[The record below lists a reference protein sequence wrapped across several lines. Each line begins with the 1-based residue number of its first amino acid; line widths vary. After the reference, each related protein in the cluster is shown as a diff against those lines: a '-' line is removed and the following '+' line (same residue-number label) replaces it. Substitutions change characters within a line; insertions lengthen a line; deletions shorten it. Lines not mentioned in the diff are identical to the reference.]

1 VDVWFSGLDN
11 EGRGIVGGLEIAK
24 FLTKS
29 NLPKDTLRTI
39 WSLIDNRNL
48 GYVNKMQFNN
58 IIRLVSICCSP
69 IYMGSPPSMER
80 LQKTLYDK
88 IPLPPALCSAQVIE
102 GHPAA
107 AAPTPVPVSTL
118 SSLHPGAPGPAH
130 LPGGA
135 TGHMYA
141 VPTVGPPVHVDED
154 EFSEFSSAAHS
165 VTTPM
170 AMQPPPGASRLDSA
184 LDDFG
189 PMAGAA
195 ETATQS
201 GPQWTPPASE
211 REAVNKWFAELDYE
225 GNGTVGGLAVAMFLK
240 RSNLPKDTLRSI
252 WALVDSKN
260 AGHISR
266 QQFYNIIRL
275 VSISCSPIYMGAPPS
290 LERLEK
296 TLTATIPL
304 PAALVEGTS
313 TAGLSV
319 KAVDE
324 SLAAVQHSPVA
335 MQRVPSGLSTASP
348 SVGAPLSQPG
358 AGQPAI
364 SPQWIPGPIDAP
376 YVDKWFAEL
385 DRDKKGT
392 VGGMAV
398 VMFLKQSQLPKDTL
412 RSIWSLIDSA
422 QAGHVNKQQFANM
435 MRLVAIQCHP
445 AYAALPSSL
454 ERLQQTLHEF
464 IPLPLALV
472 HDTSTAAPAP
482 ASASAP
488 AGPAEPAALTVEIPT
503 TPASVQP
510 STPAQ
515 SATAATIQWVP
526 PPVERDIIDRWFA
539 ELDTEGKGAVGG
551 LAVAMFL
558 KRSNLPKDILRSIW
572 ALVDSTNT
580 GHINR
585 QQFYN
590 IIRLVSIQSVPQYS
604 TYPPSMEGL
613 AHTLHEPIY
622 LPHSLFTH
630 QVPEGAPAPAAPHGA
645 AATGP
650 AAPHAPTAPEPV
662 VDATAPVEEATP
674 VQWQPVPTDL
684 PVVDGWFA
692 ELDTEGKGAVGGLA
706 VAMFLKRSNLP
717 KDTLRSIW
725 ALVDSKNAG
734 HISRQQFYN
743 IIRLVSI
750 ACSPIYMGSAPSLE
764 RLEKT
769 LRDDIS
775 LPFALTNSSLLE
787 TSAGLPPTADAT
799 AQPAAAAHDE
809 IGEFAGAPSGSG
821 PPLERVASLG
831 ASSVGATDTASSRHR
846 LSVFDDLVENDLK
859 AVEEEWDDFAEGQ
872 PQEPVPAVVASNVTG
887 NPIPDLDMMESPDL
901 LQAAVTEHA
910 HEEDPFGSFD
920 QADAG
925 GASVAVTAAATTDA
939 HKDDRSA
946 DPFGSLDFVEVSAP
960 AEGIAVHAADEEG
973 TAHNDGD
980 PFGSFDKADVSA
992 SAGVVPEIV
1001 AIEQPADANADSLAA
1016 TDDDPFGDFAQG
1028 DATSAVSFQA
1038 PDGQSAASQSV
1049 SEALSVT
1056 PLPSSK
1062 THGFD
1067 PFAGL
1072 ESEEPVA
1079 AQTLPGLS
1087 ETVEISSTD
1096 SLAGSPPAIAAA
1108 SATVAEDP
1116 FGSLDRG
1123 DAVAPA
1129 AMPAL
1134 NVPTVESAKEDP
1146 FGSFDELD
1154 APLPPL
1160 SNPDNAAADT
1170 AAVESAVAPAPAI
1183 LQSFGD
1189 AQQES
1194 EDDFDEDFGDFATHS
1209 PAPEPNMPPSA
1220 STTSLFELHDPVSIS
1235 QSASAA
1241 EMSLFDEPAANGAD
1255 PFAEFNSQKIAP
1267 PAGDLDLLDFLS
1279 EPSPSAASVSQSHK
1293 GIAQPF
1299 EATFATSFE
1308 GHTPLGHSP
1317 VPPMSDNTFPTIS
1330 SHAMLND
1337 FFGTPASNTGGPP
1350 SGKTADLTPVSSEKL
1365 LARKPLKHDVLES
1378 YTVALMKKGLYE
1390 HAYNCNEQTKLARS
1404 VRELNLR
1411 KAEAVENDDLE
1422 TAVVLKK
1429 DIAVLQ
1435 LKLQSVEEE
1444 VVWEEEAGS
1453 SRRGESLQE
1462 TADLLSAIDA
1472 GLANKFKKKFLGA
1485 VPPASAP
1492 LDAQLVFQITAR
1504 RYARMA
1510 LAISSTHA
1518 EYPRQWLLVLQIVV
1532 AKVKEG
1538 NDIIAQFKKLSTAD
1552 KNSLISHLKM
1562 SEYALGLVAVSEI
1575 GMWVSASCTEA
1586 MVHEEIAA
1594 EVYQVCVDMLAEVDV
1609 LWGMGSRVRTSLQ
1622 VTQRAYTHILGCL
1635 GSSVSLQ
1642 FKAMRMESL
1651 TLEAAKLAEHS
1662 RVQYCN
1668 FTLRPLSYE
1677 VNKPDAGMPSVCT
1690 CASQPMIMES
1700 AVMSRRQSENRED
1713 QVV

>member
-1 VDVWFSGLDN
+1 LQSDNVAGDVQWVPPSQDAPQVDIWFSGLDK

-24 FLTKS
+24 FLSKS

-88 IPLPPALCSAQVIE
+88 IPLPPALCGAQVAE
-102 GHPAA
+102 APAASA
-107 AAPTPVPVSTL
+107 AAPVPEPTQAPSAH
-118 SSLHPGAPGPAH
+118 HPGAPGPAH
-130 LPGGA
+130 LPVGA
-135 TGHMYA
+135 TAHMYA
-141 VPTVGPPVHVDED
+141 LPTAGPLVHVDED
-154 EFSEFSSAAHS
+154 EFSDFSSAAHS

-195 ETATQS
+195 EAATQS
-201 GPQWTPPASE
+201 GPQWTPPAIE
-211 REAVNKWFAELDYE
+211 QEAVNKWFAELDTE
-225 GNGTVGGLAVAMFLK
+225 GKGTVGGLAVAMFLK

-296 TLTATIPL
+296 ALTATIPL

-313 TAGLSV
+313 TAGLLV
-319 KAVDE
+319 KAIDE

-335 MQRVPSGLSTASP
+335 MQRVPSGLPTASP
-348 SVGAPLSQPG
+348 SVAAPLSQPG
-358 AGQPAI
+358 AGQPVGGTSTAPSA

-376 YVDKWFAEL
+376 YVDKWFADL

-422 QAGHVNKQQFANM
+422 QAGHVNKEQFANM

-445 AYAALPSSL
+445 AYAALPPSL

-464 IPLPLALV
+464 IPLPLVLV
-472 HDTSTAAPAP
+472 HDTSAAAPAP
-482 ASASAP
+482 ASATAP
-488 AGPAEPAALTVEIPT
+488 AGPAEPAALTVEVPT

-558 KRSNLPKDILRSIW
+558 KRSNLPKDTLRSIW
-572 ALVDSTNT
+572 ALVDSTNA

-604 TYPPSMEGL
+604 AYPPSLEGL

-630 QVPEGAPAPAAPHGA
+630 QAPEGAPAPAAPHGA

-650 AAPHAPTAPEPV
+650 AAPHAPTAPEPA

-692 ELDTEGKGAVGGLA
+692 ELDTAGKGTVGGLA

-787 TSAGLPPTADAT
+787 TPAGLPSTADAT

-831 ASSVGATDTASSRHR
+831 ASSLSATDTASSRHR

-925 GASVAVTAAATTDA
+925 GTSVAVTAAVTTDA

-946 DPFGSLDFVEVSAP
+946 DPFSSLDFVEVSAP
-960 AEGIAVHAADEEG
+960 ADGIAMHAAAEEG

-992 SAGVVPEIV
+992 SAGVVPEVV
-1001 AIEQPADANADSLAA
+1001 AIDQPTDANADSLEA
-1016 TDDDPFGDFAQG
+1016 TDEDPFGDFAQG
-1028 DATSAVSFQA
+1028 DATPAASFQA
-1038 PDGQSAASQSV
+1038 PDGQTAASQSV

-1072 ESEEPVA
+1072 ESEDTSAPVA

-1087 ETVEISSTD
+1087 GTVEISSTD
-1096 SLAGSPPAIAAA
+1096 SLAGSPPATAAA

-1116 FGSLDRG
+1116 FGSLDRR
-1123 DAVAPA
+1123 VAPA

-1267 PAGDLDLLDFLS
+1267 QAGDLDLLDFLS

-1317 VPPMSDNTFPTIS
+1317 VPPMPDSTFPTIS

-1378 YTVALMKKGLYE
+1378 YTVALMKKALYE
-1390 HAYNCNEQTKLARS
+1390 HAYNCNEQAKLARS
-1404 VRELNLR
+1404 IRELNLR

-1444 VVWEEEAGS
+1444 VVWEDEAGS

-1472 GLANKFKKKFLGA
+1472 GLANKFRKKFLGA

-1609 LWGMGSRVRTSLQ
+1609 LWGMGSRVRTSSQ
-1622 VTQRAYTHILGCL
+1622 VTRHA
-1635 GSSVSLQ
+1635 
-1642 FKAMRMESL
+1642 
-1651 TLEAAKLAEHS
+1651 
-1662 RVQYCN
+1662 
-1668 FTLRPLSYE
+1668 
-1677 VNKPDAGMPSVCT
+1677 
-1690 CASQPMIMES
+1690 
-1700 AVMSRRQSENRED
+1700 
-1713 QVV
+1713 